1 MVIAGHRI
9 LIYGP
14 LRFLYPR
21 KIMTFVEIF
30 VNYLLRYN
38 PDISQHNRPFPL
50 ESCLESM
57 SVVFALANN
66 CKGRSKRE

>member
-14 LRFLYPR
+14 LRFLNPR
-21 KIMTFVEIF
+21 KIMTFVETF

-38 PDISQHNRPFPL
+38 PDISQHNRPFSL
-50 ESCLESM
+50 F

-66 CKGRSKRE
+66 CKGKSKRE